1 MMAIFTVLLIFVLRV
16 LDIAAATLRML
27 MVIRGRKLNAWILGF
42 IQALLFVLAIQ
53 AVLSDLS
60 SWINII
66 AYAMGFATGTVIGM
80 WIEERIAI
88 GHKHLRIISSRRGSE
103 LAEHLRAQGFAV
115 TEVLG
120 RGKDGTVSLLNCT
133 VHRKDVQ
140 LIETLVKEKDEQAFI
155 TADDV
160 MPVSRGFW
168 KR

>member
-1 MMAIFTVLLIFVLRV
+1 MAIFTVLLIFVLRV

-42 IQALLFVLAIQ
+42 IQAMLFVLAIQ
-53 AVLSDLS
+53 AVLSDLG

-66 AYAMGFATGTVIGM
+66 AYATGFATGTVIGM
-80 WIEERIAI
+80 LIEERIAI
-88 GHKHLRIISSRRGSE
+88 GFKHLRIISSRRGPE
-103 LAEHLRAQGFAV
+103 LAEYLRQQGYAV
-115 TEVLG
+115 TEVAG

-133 VHRKDVQ
+133 VQRKDLHQ
-140 LIETLVKEKDEQAFI
+140 IEMLVKEKDEQAFI

-160 MPVSRGFW
+160 IPVSRGFW

>member
-1 MMAIFTVLLIFVLRV
+1 MAILTVLLIFILRV

-27 MVIRGRKLNAWILGF
+27 MVIRGRKLNAWVLGF
-42 IQALLFVLAIQ
+42 VQALLFLFAIR

-60 SWINII
+60 SWANIL
-66 AYAMGFATGTVIGM
+66 AYAMGFATGTVVGM

-88 GHKHLRIISSRRGSE
+88 GYKHLRIISSRRGPE
-103 LAEHLRAQGFAV
+103 LASYLRSQGFGV

-133 VHRKDVQ
+133 VHRKEVQ
-140 LIETLVKEKDEQAFI
+140 QIEMLVKQKDDQAFI

-160 MPVSRGFW
+160 IPVARGFW
-168 KR
+168 KH

>member
-1 MMAIFTVLLIFVLRV
+1 MAIFTVLLIFILRV

-42 IQALLFVLAIQ
+42 IQAMLFVLAIQ
-53 AVLSDLS
+53 AVLSDLG

-66 AYAMGFATGTVIGM
+66 AYATGFATGTVIGM
-80 WIEERIAI
+80 LIEERIAI
-88 GHKHLRIISSRRGSE
+88 GFKHLRIISSRRGPE
-103 LAEHLRAQGFAV
+103 LAEYLRQQGYAV
-115 TEVLG
+115 TEVAG

-133 VHRKDVQ
+133 VQRKDLHQ
-140 LIETLVKEKDEQAFI
+140 IEMLVKEKDEQAFI

-160 MPVSRGFW
+160 IPVSRGFW

>member
-1 MMAIFTVLLIFVLRV
+1 MATLTVLMIFILRV

-27 MVIRGRKLNAWILGF
+27 MVIRGRKLNAWVLGF
-42 IQALLFVLAIQ
+42 VQALLFVLAIR

-60 SWINII
+60 SWVNII
-66 AYAMGFATGTVIGM
+66 AYAMGFATGTVVGM

-88 GHKHLRIISSRRGSE
+88 GYKHLRIISSRRGPE
-103 LAEHLRAQGFAV
+103 LAGYLRSQGYAV

-133 VHRKDVQ
+133 VHRKDVEQ
-140 LIETLVKEKDEQAFI
+140 IEQLVKEKDEQAFI

-160 MPVSRGFW
+160 SPVSRGFW

>member
-1 MMAIFTVLLIFVLRV
+1 MAIFTVLLIFILRV

-27 MVIRGRKLNAWILGF
+27 MVMRGRKLNAWVLGF

-60 SWINII
+60 SWLNII
-66 AYAMGFATGTVIGM
+66 AYAMGFATGTVVGM
-80 WIEERIAI
+80 LIEERMAI
-88 GHKHLRIISSRRGSE
+88 GFKHLRIISSRRGTE
-103 LAEHLRAQGFAV
+103 LAEHLRAQGYAV
-115 TEVLG
+115 TEVAG

-133 VHRKDVQ
+133 VQRKDMQ
-140 LIETLVKEKDEQAFI
+140 LIETLVRQKDEQAFI

-160 MPVSRGFW
+160 IPVARGFW

>member
-1 MMAIFTVLLIFVLRV
+1 MAIFTVLLIFTLRV

-27 MVIRGRKLNAWILGF
+27 MVIRGRKLNAWVLGF
-42 IQALLFVLAIQ
+42 IQAMLFLLAIQ

-60 SWINII
+60 SWVNII
-66 AYAMGFATGTVIGM
+66 AYAMGFATGTVFGM

-88 GHKHLRIISSRRGSE
+88 GYKHLRIISSRRGPE
-103 LAEHLRAQGFAV
+103 LAGFLRDQGFGV

-140 LIETLVKEKDEQAFI
+140 KIEALVKQKDEQAFI

-160 MPVSRGFW
+160 IPVSRGFW

>member
-1 MMAIFTVLLIFVLRV
+1 MAILTVLMIFILRV

-27 MVIRGRKLNAWILGF
+27 MVIRGRKLNAWMLGF
-42 IQALLFVLAIQ
+42 VQAMLFVLAIR

-60 SWINII
+60 SWVNIV
-66 AYAMGFATGTVIGM
+66 AYAMGFATGTVVGM

-88 GHKHLRIISSRRGSE
+88 GYKHLRIISSRRGPE
-103 LAEHLRAQGFAV
+103 LAGFLRSQGFGV

-133 VHRKDVQ
+133 VHRKDVPK
-140 LIETLVKEKDEQAFI
+140 IETLVKQKDEQAFI

-160 MPVSRGFW
+160 IPVTPGFW

>member
-1 MMAIFTVLLIFVLRV
+1 MAFFTVLLIFVLRV

-27 MVIRGRKLNAWILGF
+27 MVVRGRKLNAWALGF
-42 IQALLFVLAIQ
+42 IQAMLFVLAIQ
-53 AVLSDLS
+53 AVLSDLG

-66 AYAMGFATGTVIGM
+66 AYAMGFATGTVVGM

-88 GHKHLRIISSRRGSE
+88 GFKHLRIISSRRGLE
-103 LAEHLRAQGFAV
+103 LAEYLRQQGYAV
-115 TEVLG
+115 TEVSG

-133 VHRKDVQ
+133 VQRKDMQ
-140 LIETLVKEKDEQAFI
+140 QIKMLVKQIDEQAFI

-160 MPVSRGFW
+160 IPVSRGFW

>member
-1 MMAIFTVLLIFVLRV
+1 MAIFTVLLIFVLRV

-42 IQALLFVLAIQ
+42 IQAMLFVLAIQ
-53 AVLSDLS
+53 AVLSDLG

-66 AYAMGFATGTVIGM
+66 AYATGFATGTVIGM
-80 WIEERIAI
+80 LIEERIAI
-88 GHKHLRIISSRRGSE
+88 GFKHLRIISSRRGTE
-103 LAEHLRAQGFAV
+103 LAEYLRTQGYAV
-115 TEVLG
+115 TEVAG

-133 VHRKDVQ
+133 VQRKDLHQ
-140 LIETLVKEKDEQAFI
+140 IEMLVKEKDEQAFI

-160 MPVSRGFW
+160 IPVSRGFW

>member
-1 MMAIFTVLLIFVLRV
+1 MAFFTVLLIFVLRV

-27 MVIRGRKLNAWILGF
+27 MVVRGRKLNAWVLGF
-42 IQALLFVLAIQ
+42 IQAMLFVLAIQ
-53 AVLSDLS
+53 AVLSDLG

-66 AYAMGFATGTVIGM
+66 AYAMGFATGTVVGM

-88 GHKHLRIISSRRGSE
+88 GFKHLRIISSRRGLE
-103 LAEHLRAQGFAV
+103 LAEYLRQQGYAV
-115 TEVLG
+115 TEVSG

-133 VHRKDVQ
+133 VQRKDMQ
-140 LIETLVKEKDEQAFI
+140 QIKMLVKQIDEQAFI

-160 MPVSRGFW
+160 IPVSRGFW

>member
-1 MMAIFTVLLIFVLRV
+1 MAIFTVLLIFILRV

-42 IQALLFVLAIQ
+42 IQAMLFVLAIQ
-53 AVLSDLS
+53 AVLSDLG

-66 AYAMGFATGTVIGM
+66 AYATGFATGTVIGM
-80 WIEERIAI
+80 LIEERIAI
-88 GHKHLRIISSRRGSE
+88 GFKHLRIISSRRGTE
-103 LAEHLRAQGFAV
+103 LAEYLRTQGYAV
-115 TEVLG
+115 TEVAG

-133 VHRKDVQ
+133 VQRKDLHQ
-140 LIETLVKEKDEQAFI
+140 IEMLVKEKDEQAFI

-160 MPVSRGFW
+160 IPVSRGFW